1 MRPNTSGRT
10 ARRPRPARGLATGH
24 EGHLSPASMG
34 ANGRYQQR
42 YGFLRP
48 VIRFI
53 PMPDIPVE
61 PYLKLQEKK
70 LFGLFW
76 LLPASFP
83 LPGPPR

>member
-1 MRPNTSGRT
+1 
-10 ARRPRPARGLATGH
+10 
-24 EGHLSPASMG
+24 MG

-76 LLPASFP
+76 LLPASFQ